1 MFVLKD
7 LPSYDT
13 LDQFAINYHN
23 PDVEGL
29 QTWLLWA
36 SSTSA
41 MMAAFEANIARFGL
55 SQTQFFVLLLLKR
68 NPFGLSVGALA
79 QGVGVTSQTMTRV
92 LDRMERDQLCSK
104 QADPKDRRAWL
115 IVLTKEGDQLLG
127 QALPAHY
134 AWVAQLMSGFSSEE
148 RLALQTTM
156 EKTPERVKALFE
168 SYKKTA

>member
-1 MFVLKD
+1 MLALKD

-13 LDQFAINYHN
+13 LDQFALNYHN

-41 MMAAFEANIARFGL
+41 MMTAFEANIARFGL

-68 NPFGLSVGALA
+68 NPSGLSVGALA

-92 LDRMERDQLCSK
+92 LDRMERDQLCTK
-104 QADPKDRRAWL
+104 QSDPNDRRAWL
-115 IVLTKEGDQLLG
+115 TVLTDAGDQLLG

-134 AWVAQLMSGFSSEE
+134 AWVAQLMSGFSSTE
-148 RLALQTTM
+148 RLALQTMM
-156 EKTPERVKALFE
+156 EKTPQRVQAL
-168 SYKKTA
+168 SALHKNTS